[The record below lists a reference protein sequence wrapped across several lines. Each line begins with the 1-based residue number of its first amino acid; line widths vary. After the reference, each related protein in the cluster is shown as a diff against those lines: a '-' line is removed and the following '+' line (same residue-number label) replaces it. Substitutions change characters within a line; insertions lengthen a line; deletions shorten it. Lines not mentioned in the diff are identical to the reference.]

1 MIIVVLIKWHGNRDK
16 SGNKVDITTLK
27 SFTAEPSNEETNDE
41 CVFSNTNDQPQ
52 DVHGKATDQSD
63 N

>member
-1 MIIVVLIKWHGNRDK
+1 MIIVVLIKWHGNGDK
-16 SGNKVDITTLK
+16 SGNKDITTLK
-27 SFTAEPSNEETNDE
+27 SFTIEPSNEETNDE

-52 DVHGKATDQSD
+52 DVDGKATDQSD